1 MFKVNLLNKCRKKD
15 IELIKQAGVVLEDK
29 DYNSEQLE
37 RCEQKIIDYIMSH
50 SSKNNEI
57 DKLRNQYSGIFRIIE
72 NK

>member
-1 MFKVNLLNKCRKKD
+1 M
-15 IELIKQAGVVLEDK
+15 EQAGVVLEDE

-37 RCEQKIIDYIMSH
+37 RFEQEIIDYIMSH

-57 DKLRNQYSGIFRIIE
+57 DKLRDKYSGIFRIIE

>member
-1 MFKVNLLNKCRKKD
+1 MNLLNKCSQKD
-15 IELIKQAGVVLEDK
+15 IELIEQAGVVLEDK

-37 RCEQKIIDYIMSH
+37 RCEQEIIDYIMNH

-57 DKLRNQYSGIFRIIE
+57 DKLRDKYSGIFRIIE

>member
-1 MFKVNLLNKCRKKD
+1 M
-15 IELIKQAGVVLEDK
+15 EQAGVVLEDK

-37 RCEQKIIDYIMSH
+37 RCEQEIIDYIMSH

-57 DKLRNQYSGIFRIIE
+57 DKLRDKYSGIFRIIE